1 MSEFNI
7 FEEVKQGEFFSFKNV
22 GDSIQGTYISAS
34 YGVPDGFNNMQNI
47 YTIQDA
53 DGKVWNIGFKL
64 SNEMCNERMTQIKFG
79 QIVGFRFD
87 EERESKKNPG
97 MNKAK
102 IIRIYA
108 DPKFID
114 TAWLAQQK
122 ELGVD
127 VNFGSPEVNNGIAE
141 NSGAAPLTNAE
152 GVAFSIP
159 DGFFKAPA
167 DATPVAGGL
176 PTAETVIQQPVRSEA
191 INAIMKLALTKGLV
205 EETMTQEEA
214 DAAVEK
220 YTGLPLTEENLTR
233 IIIALTSFV
242 KA

>member
-1 MSEFNI
+1 MSELNI
-7 FEEVKQGEFFSFKNV
+7 FDEVKQGEFFSFKTV
-22 GDSIQGTYISAS
+22 GDSIQGTYINAS
-34 YGVPDGFNNMQNI
+34 YNVPDGFNNIQNI

-64 SNEMCNERMTQIKFG
+64 SNTMCNERMSQIKFG
-79 QIVGFRFD
+79 QIIGFRFD

-122 ELGVD
+122 ELGV
-127 VNFGSPEVNNGIAE
+127 EVNEPSTVGGNGMPE
-141 NSGAAPLTNAE
+141 NSGAAPLTNSE
-152 GVAFSIP
+152 GVVLSVP
-159 DGFFKAPA
+159 DGFFKAPE

-176 PTAETVIQQPVRSEA
+176 PTASAVVATPERNEA

-205 EETMTQEEA
+205 EETMSQEEA

-220 YTGLPLTEENLTR
+220 YTGLPLVEANLTK
-233 IIIALTSFV
+233 IIISLTGYQ
-242 KA
+242 K